1 MTTTDENRPYAQESA
16 RFVAGETADLDHRQI
31 MLAMALAWARLA
43 VQDNDADLSDLIRA
57 TEIMR

>member
-1 MTTTDENRPYAQESA
+1 MTTTDEYRRYAQECA
-16 RFVAGETADLDHRQI
+16 RLANETADLDHRQ
-31 MLAMALAWARLA
+31 MMVAMARAWARLA